1 MSEGGTVNSNITLID
16 DEQKKH
22 TSNLFTMI
30 LFFIIIIGQNIGVFY
45 LIKRWISLSELT
57 MLIFI
62 LYVLLKRVPF
72 NRTQLSVYLLF
83 NFLNIVNL
91 LFAVNRKE
99 ALIAVLSLFF
109 YSTFTL
115 TFMAYVNHNHNYK
128 DMLYAFLLV
137 CYVLAIYGILQ
148 FILIQILG
156 FKFEHIV
163 YPFGALT
170 VQKQPLTSLFFP
182 PWRSNS
188 LFYEPSIYGLTLVF
202 GFAINE
208 TVKLWKVFFKGIVI
222 LGILVSLSLSTY
234 LALLTVYIFSK
245 LYNKSFTL
253 TLKNINKTIII
264 IFIAIFF
271 VLFLFDISDSLP
283 YPLNRI
289 EEIFIPGTS
298 GYYRIVTPIY
308 VTSYVLSNEF
318 SGIGVG
324 NIDFYLI
331 SPPPSITEYLRKGAS
346 YGRTI
351 DSVPFVI
358 LINYGYL
365 GFFILIFLL
374 YTISKSMRNWFPT
387 SVAFVFYLFSTG
399 TFAYASFWIM
409 LSLLFIIISFDRYQN
424 SDTIAGVSKSK

>member
-1 MSEGGTVNSNITLID
+1 MNSNIILID
-16 DEQKKH
+16 SKQRKH
-22 TSNLFTMI
+22 VNNLFTMI
-30 LFFIIIIGQNIGVFY
+30 IFFIITIGQNIGVFY

-57 MLIFI
+57 MFIFI

-128 DMLYAFLLV
+128 DMLYSFLLG

-156 FKFEHIV
+156 LKSQYIV
-163 YPFGALT
+163 YPFGDLT
-170 VQKQPLTSLFFP
+170 VQKQALSLLY
-182 PWRSNS
+182 WRSNS

-234 LALLTVYIFSK
+234 LAFLTVYIFSK
-245 LYNKSFTL
+245 LYNNSFTL
-253 TLKNINKTIII
+253 SLKNLSVTIII
-264 IFIAIFF
+264 IFIVVFF
-271 VLFLFDISDSLP
+271 VPFLFDISDSLP

-289 EEIFIPGTS
+289 EEIFNPGTS

-308 VTSYVLSNEF
+308 VTNYVLANELF
-318 SGIGVG
+318 GVGLG
-324 NIDFYLI
+324 NIDFYLS
-331 SPPPSITEYLRKGAS
+331 SPPPSIAEYLRKGAA
-346 YGRTI
+346 YGKTI

-365 GFFILIFLL
+365 GVFILIFLL
-374 YTISKSMRNWFPT
+374 YTISKSMRSWLPF
-387 SVAFVFYLFSTG
+387 SIAFVYYLFSTG
-399 TFAYASFWIM
+399 NFTNANFWIM

-424 SDTIAGVSKSK
+424 SDTIVEVSKSK

>member
-1 MSEGGTVNSNITLID
+1 MNSNITLID

-62 LYVLLKRVPF
+62 LYVLLKWAPF

-156 FKFEHIV
+156 LKSEYIV
-163 YPFGALT
+163 YPFGDFT
-170 VQKQPLTSLFFP
+170 VQRQSLASLLAP

-188 LFYEPSIYGLTLVF
+188 LFYEPSIYGLTLVS

-234 LALLTVYIFSK
+234 LAFLTVYIFSK

-253 TLKNINKTIII
+253 TLKYINLTIII

-271 VLFLFDISDSLP
+271 VPFLLYISDSLP

-298 GYYRIVTPIY
+298 GYYRLVTPIY
-308 VTSYVLSNEF
+308 VTNYVLANELF
-318 SGIGVG
+318 GVGLG
-324 NIDFYLI
+324 NIDFYLS

-346 YGRTI
+346 YSYGKTI

-365 GFFILIFLL
+365 GFLILIFLL
-374 YTISKSMRNWFPT
+374 YAITKSMRNWFPF
-387 SVAFVFYLFSTG
+387 SLAFIFYLLLTGHFSS
-399 TFAYASFWIM
+399 AYFWIM

-424 SDTIAGVSKSK
+424 SDTVAKVSKSK